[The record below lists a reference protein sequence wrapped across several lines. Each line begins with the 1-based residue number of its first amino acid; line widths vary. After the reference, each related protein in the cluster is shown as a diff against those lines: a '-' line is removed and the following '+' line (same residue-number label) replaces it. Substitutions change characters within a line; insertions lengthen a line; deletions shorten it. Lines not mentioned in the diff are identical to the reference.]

1 MYMNLYGILFDLISK
16 EEFNLILNEKNITS
30 NEVCNLLNIDEK
42 RYFNLLDGKCDF
54 SEVEVLKLEKLLN
67 TKILKKG
74 WRC

>member
-1 MYMNLYGILFDLISK
+1 MYMNLYGVIFDLISK
-16 EEFNLILNEKNITS
+16 EEFNLILKERGITT

-42 RYFNLLDGKCDF
+42 RYFSLLDGKRDF
-54 SEVEVLKLEKLLN
+54 SELEVLKLEKLLN